1 MDWAKAGLNYYD
13 YIDAF
18 NTGNDAALVERWFTE
33 DCIFQSGPRLM
44 HGRAALLEFLNWA
57 HDGIREIIRAKT
69 ILTGENRIFAEVDM
83 DFHATHDRPDFLF
96 GALKQGEFLTV
107 KFFVLYTIRDGKVAH
122 LKAATW
128 PPNVGVSKPEPR
140 LGAGPEARQAFR
152 DYMRAFSNA
161 EFDKFGAYYTDDV
174 TCEVA
179 GMTLT
184 GRDGI
189 VNFYRGM
196 FARVREN
203 LTAHQIVMDNGG
215 IFVDA
220 TARFTATEDATDF
233 MPMPLARGQ
242 TFEAR
247 VFVAY
252 ALRDG
257 KIASI
262 RVAPAGNSRTD

>member
-1 MDWAKAGLNYYD
+1 MDWAKAGLNYFD
-13 YIDAF
+13 YVDSF
-18 NTGNDAALVERWFTE
+18 NTGDDAALVQRWFTE
-33 DCIFQSGPRLM
+33 DCRFQSGPRVLT
-44 HGRAALLEFLNWA
+44 GRGALLQFLNWA

-69 ILTGENRIFAEVDM
+69 ILTGENRIFAEIDM
-83 DFHATHDRPDFLF
+83 DFHAMRDRPDFLF
-96 GALKQGEFLTV
+96 GALKQGEFHTV
-107 KFFVLYTIRDGKVAH
+107 KFFVLYRIRDGKVAE

-128 PPNVGVSKPEPR
+128 PPNLGVSKPEPC

-161 EFDKFGAYYTDDV
+161 EFEKFASYYTDDV

-179 GMTLT
+179 GLTLV

-196 FARVREN
+196 FARVRES
-203 LTAHQIVMDNGG
+203 LTAHQIVMDDGG
-215 IFVDA
+215 IFLDA
-220 TARFTATEDATDF
+220 TARFTAVEDARDF
-233 MPMPLARGQ
+233 APMPLAKGE
-242 TFEAR
+242 TFEAH

-257 KIASI
+257 KIGSI
-262 RVAPAGNSRTD
+262 RVARAGPRT